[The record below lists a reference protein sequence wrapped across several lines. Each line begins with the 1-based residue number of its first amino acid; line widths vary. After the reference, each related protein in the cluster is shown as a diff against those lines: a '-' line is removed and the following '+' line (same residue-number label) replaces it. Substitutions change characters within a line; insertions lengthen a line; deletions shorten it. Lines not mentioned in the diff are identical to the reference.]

1 MEREFRNVLAEFLK
15 DNGISQTAFAKA
27 TGVKQSQVAEWLI
40 GKNCPNYF
48 TLKNICL
55 AYDISADYF
64 FGNHRGLP
72 QKTSERTPL
81 RSI

>member
-27 TGVKQSQVAEWLI
+27 TGVKPSQVAEWLI

-64 FGNHRGLP
+64 LGITEDYR
-72 QKTSERTPL
+72 
-81 RSI
+81 

>member
-40 GKNCPNYF
+40 GKNCPTYF

-64 FGNHRGLP
+64 LGITEDYR
-72 QKTSERTPL
+72 
-81 RSI
+81 

>member
-40 GKNCPNYF
+40 GKNCPNAF
-48 TLKNICL
+48 PSIENPLTAHIFICRHTLQ
-55 AYDISADYF
+55 S
-64 FGNHRGLP
+64 
-72 QKTSERTPL
+72 SEKRYIQPPY
-81 RSI
+81 